1 MSGSTWPSPY
11 KALVVGARGAIGS
24 AFMQHL
30 QADPHCQ
37 LVVGVSREHPS
48 GFDLEDTS
56 SFERLAQHLQPHAP
70 FDLVIDATGV
80 LDIDGLGPEK
90 SLAALNREHL
100 LRSFSINA
108 AGPILLMRQL
118 VNLMSAGNA
127 VYAKLSARVGSI
139 ADNRKGGWYG
149 YRASKAAL
157 NMFLQTA
164 AVEVQRKRPSL
175 RVVAMQPGTV
185 RSRLSAPYTS
195 GLSHVLEPQ
204 AAVEAMMHVLSQ
216 LPLQTGAKF
225 LDYKGQAIAW

>member
-1 MSGSTWPSPY
+1 MSVSTWPSPY
-11 KALVVGARGAIGS
+11 KALVVGSTGAIGG
-24 AFMQHL
+24 AFVQHL
-30 QADPHCQ
+30 QTDPHCME
-37 LVVGVSREHPS
+37 VKGISREHPS
-48 GFDLEDTS
+48 GFDLEDCS
-56 SFERLAQHLQPHAP
+56 SFERLAQALAPDAP
-70 FDLVIDATGV
+70 FDLVIDATGA
-80 LDIDGLGPEK
+80 LDIDGMGPEK
-90 SLAALNREHL
+90 SLAALDREHL
-100 LRSFSINA
+100 LQSFSVNA
-108 AGPILLMRQL
+108 VGPILLMRQL
-118 VNLMSAGNA
+118 VGLMSTGDS

-195 GLSHVLEPQ
+195 GLSQVLEPQ
-204 AAVEAMMHVLSQ
+204 AAVEAMMNVLSQ